1 MDGPQQS
8 TSWFATNMNK
18 KHNKLE
24 AYCKMYSVMTKKCFL
39 KKGGKKYP
47 CLLTVVQVYY
57 PATTAARRSHITLVL
72 LKIIVYR
79 VRSALNAPEDSGK
92 HTYKLL
98 PACLLHIVTKPFW
111 PAISKQGG
119 AGILH
124 LYMPSKGCT
133 KKTQKC
139 CVEHGCLIIR
149 CSLYFITTL

>member
-1 MDGPQQS
+1 
-8 TSWFATNMNK
+8 
-18 KHNKLE
+18 
-24 AYCKMYSVMTKKCFL
+24 MTKKCFL

-119 AGILH
+119 QEYYIYTCQVKDAQRKPKNVVLNTGV
-124 LYMPSKGCT
+124 S
-133 KKTQKC
+133 
-139 CVEHGCLIIR
+139 
-149 CSLYFITTL
+149 